1 MNEMSGIEVRPGRP
15 GDPDAD
21 RLAEFFSRP
30 CAVPGAAD
38 AAAFQPSAITDY
50 VVAARA
56 GTIVGACRFVT
67 GAGRCA
73 VVAPPRLETWDE
85 ALAARLLRAAA
96 ARVHSRDG
104 ARLIQSLIEP
114 QGAQALVAALER
126 AGFDR
131 LAVLAY
137 LRRPVRPEEQNL
149 ALPPGIKWRHY
160 WRLRHRQFALTLLA
174 TYGSSLDCP
183 GLAGLRSVDETIT
196 THKATGLFCPRAWH
210 LALVGGEPAG
220 VVLLNNLQ
228 GRGEVAYLGVVPA
241 ARRHGLGQALVAR
254 AIRDT
259 ATMGLPQMGLAV
271 DVSNAPAMRLYE
283 KTGFSEIR
291 RRLAYFIPASRLA
304 ELVEA

>member
-1 MNEMSGIEVRPGRP
+1 MNETNGIEVRPAGR
-15 GDPDAD
+15 PDAD
-21 RLAEFFSRP
+21 RLAEFFNP
-30 CAVPGAAD
+30 PWAGPGAAD
-38 AAAFQPSAITDY
+38 AAAAFQPSAITDY

-56 GTIVGACRFVT
+56 GTIIGACRFVT

-126 AGFDR
+126 AGFER

-160 WRLRHRQFALTLLA
+160 WRLRHRQFARTLLA

-196 THKATGLFCPRAWH
+196 THKATGLFCRRAWH

-241 ARRHGLGQALVAR
+241 SRRHGLGQALVAR

-259 ATMGLPQMGLAV
+259 AAMGLPQMGLAV

-304 ELVEA
+304 ELALA

>member
-1 MNEMSGIEVRPGRP
+1 MNETSGIEVRPAGR
-15 GDPDAD
+15 PDAD
-21 RLAEFFSRP
+21 RLAEFFNP
-30 CAVPGAAD
+30 PWAGPGAAD
-38 AAAFQPSAITDY
+38 AAAAFQPPAITDY
-50 VVAARA
+50 VLAARA

-73 VVAPPRLETWDE
+73 VVLPPRLETWDE

-104 ARLIQSLIEP
+104 ARLIQTLVEP
-114 QGAQALVAALER
+114 QGAPALEAALER
-126 AGFDR
+126 AGFER
-131 LAVLAY
+131 LAVLAL

-160 WRLRHRQFALTLLA
+160 WRLRHRQFARTLLA

-183 GLAGLRSVDETIT
+183 GLAGLRSVDDAIA

-210 LALVGGEPAG
+210 LALAGGEPAG

-241 ARRHGLGQALVAR
+241 ARRRGLGRALVAR

-259 ATMGLPQMGLAV
+259 AAMGLPQMGLAV

-291 RRLAYFIPASRLA
+291 RRLAYFVPASRLA
-304 ELVEA
+304 ELALA

>member
-1 MNEMSGIEVRPGRP
+1 MNETSGIEVRPAAR
-15 GDPDAD
+15 PDAD
-21 RLAEFFSRP
+21 RLAEFFNP
-30 CAVPGAAD
+30 PWAGPGAAD
-38 AAAFQPSAITDY
+38 AAAAFQPSAIADY

-73 VVAPPRLETWDE
+73 VVPPPRLETWDE

-104 ARLIQSLIEP
+104 ARLIQTLVEP
-114 QGAQALVAALER
+114 QGAQPLVAALER
-126 AGFDR
+126 AGFER

-160 WRLRHRQFALTLLA
+160 WRLRHRQFARTLLA

-183 GLAGLRSVDETIT
+183 GLAGLRSVDDAIT
-196 THKATGLFCPRAWH
+196 THKATGLFCRRAWH
-210 LALVGGEPAG
+210 LLLMGGEPLG
-220 VVLLNNLQ
+220 VVLLNNIQ
-228 GRGEVAYLGVVPA
+228 GRGEVVYLGVVPA
-241 ARRHGLGQALVAR
+241 ARRRGLGRALVAR

-259 ATMGLPQMGLAV
+259 AAMGLPQMGLAV

-304 ELVEA
+304 EWVKT

>member
-1 MNEMSGIEVRPGRP
+1 MNETNGTEVRPAGR
-15 GDPDAD
+15 PDAD
-21 RLAEFFSRP
+21 RLAEFFNP
-30 CAVPGAAD
+30 PWAGPGAAD
-38 AAAFQPSAITDY
+38 AAAAFQPSAIADY

-73 VVAPPRLETWDE
+73 VVPPPRLETWDE

-104 ARLIQSLIEP
+104 ARLIQTLVEP
-114 QGAQALVAALER
+114 QGAQPLVAALER
-126 AGFDR
+126 AGFER

-160 WRLRHRQFALTLLA
+160 WRLRHRQFARTLLA

-183 GLAGLRSVDETIT
+183 GLAGLRSVDDAIT
-196 THKATGLFCPRAWH
+196 THKATGLFCRRAWH
-210 LALVGGEPAG
+210 LLLMGGEPLG
-220 VVLLNNLQ
+220 VVLLNNIQ
-228 GRGEVAYLGVVPA
+228 GRGEVVYLGVVPA
-241 ARRHGLGQALVAR
+241 ARRRGLGRALVAR

-259 ATMGLPQMGLAV
+259 AAMGLPQMGLAV

-304 ELVEA
+304 EWVKT